1 MNKYKY
7 GHLNNDLETLHW
19 LSIKK
24 RIIFKLAL
32 LIFKSLNGLAPLYLQ
47 ELLHYAPS
55 SSSVRLYVPR
65 TNSSHGSRAFS
76 VIGPKVYN
84 SLPNDIKEC
93 TDIDT
98 FKKKLKTYLFTK
110 QELELVFNS
119 RRSFILG

>member
-1 MNKYKY
+1 MND
-7 GHLNNDLETLHW
+7 DLLTLHW

-24 RIIFKLAL
+24 RIIFKLSL
-32 LIFKSLNGLAPLYLQ
+32 LVYKSLNGLAPIYLQ

-55 SSSVRLYVPR
+55 SNSIRLYVPR
-65 TNSSHGSRAFS
+65 TKSTYGSRAFS

-93 TDIDT
+93 TDIVT

-119 RRSFILG
+119 RRSFILGS